1 MVARNKTAF
10 KRRGKKLYAPA
21 MDLKNIREACRHTG
35 RCLLVILCILAVL
48 FHVLITGSDCEV
60 YIAIWHLR
68 CHERTHTGDKI
79 GYCMCVYCTVVTPG
93 KKHMSPHTR
102 LFVAGDMPFICTVCD
117 SDNNVRFVLKG
128 RNKIAFYHIK
138 LLTSW
143 DYSLISI
150 YLHNADKKY

>member
-1 MVARNKTAF
+1 MAWNKKAY

-21 MDLKNIREACRHTG
+21 MDLTNIREASRHTG
-35 RCLLVILCILAVL
+35 RYLLVILCILAIL
-48 FHVLITGSDCEV
+48 LHVSITGSDCEV

-68 CHERTHTGDKI
+68 CHERTHTGDKLL
-79 GYCMCVYCTVVTPG
+79 YCMCVYCTVVTPG

-102 LFVAGDMPFICTVCD
+102 LLVVGDMSFICTVCD
-117 SDNNVRFVLKG
+117 YENNVRFVLKG